1 MNEILRT
8 IEERRSIKKFKSDM
22 PRREDIDAILKAGSE
37 AASGRNRQ
45 ASVMIAISD
54 PVLRNK
60 LSKANASIL
69 GADTDPFYNAPVV
82 IVVLA
87 RKEVNTY
94 IYDGSLSLGNMM
106 LAAHSLGLGA
116 CWVHRAKETFE
127 MPEWRELVKS
137 LGLEGEYEGIG
148 NLALG
153 YADCEYPAKKER
165 LGGRIFSI

>member
-87 RKEVNTY
+87 RKDVNTY

-127 MPEWRELVKS
+127 MPEWQELVKS

-165 LGGRIFSI
+165 LEGRIFSI